1 MVDDERFT
9 TGDAGINPSVTPPT
23 SAVTIDDDA
32 LAGALSQQF
41 QRWVPPGA
49 AVASPVQHE
58 PSIAEQDDQSELG
71 EQVEKGEQSADSA
84 PTAPVS
90 MPLPVAV
97 PLTVADDVAVFVPV
111 AAPTATAEHAEP
123 TARAWQVQPLIEPG
137 AVALVEPLVE
147 PTQPV
152 AAEPMSLSSPASLA
166 KLLAAGAYTPPE
178 TDMAPAV
185 HEAAF
190 IPDESPFEVA
200 APATAD
206 AGVAAGADAGV
217 DVAADADPDAD
228 AEAAADESAPTP
240 TAAPFLPAPPA
251 DASATA
257 VTPAGRRAGRHSAG
271 HAADAPS
278 TALAAKPAR
287 WVEVTGLQPT
297 AASERVG
304 RSLQLFW
311 VWFAVNA
318 SVVSVALGAVI
329 FGLGVSLQQAMLS
342 VLIGAALSIFPLAVG
357 TLAGK
362 RSNQPTMVVSRAT
375 FGTLGNV
382 IPALLA
388 LVTRVAWAAA
398 LLWMLAIGVTEVLVG
413 AGLVGEPLRL
423 TVTLAV
429 ALVGLVLSAIVALI
443 GFRLIAVVM
452 AGVSAASVVLVTG
465 LIVFTAPS
473 VDLAVALSVPD
484 GDWVLLVSGAV
495 LVFSVLGLAWAN
507 SGADVARY
515 QRAGTTGSSAA
526 FFTVLGATLPAVLLI
541 GWGAVLAASNATL
554 SGGLQSNP
562 IDLLS
567 SMLPSW
573 YPAPLIAAVALS
585 LLAASSVALYSGG
598 FAVLAAGVRV
608 PRLIGVT
615 LAVLMTAALVGLLLF
630 AVSDLTVLF
639 RDALTTLAV
648 PVAAWAGIF
657 GAETLLRRHRVH
669 APSLLSRGGVYPV
682 VRWVNLGMLVI
693 ITGVGWGLSTA
704 TMVGLQ
710 WQGYLFAAVQIDSQA
725 ALAMSDPGVLIALVL
740 GALTPVILGIPGLR
754 RLQRAERVAAEAGL
768 S

>member
-9 TGDAGINPSVTPPT
+9 TGDAGISPSVTPPP

-58 PSIAEQDDQSELG
+58 PSIAAQEDHTEQSEQG
-71 EQVEKGEQSADSA
+71 ERVEPGKQSADSA

-97 PLTVADDVAVFVPV
+97 PLTVV
-111 AAPTATAEHAEP
+111 AEHAEP
-123 TARAWQVQPLIEPG
+123 TAPAWQVQPLIEPG
-137 AVALVEPLVE
+137 AAALVEPLVE
-147 PTQPV
+147 PAQPV
-152 AAEPMSLSSPASLA
+152 AGDPMSLSSPASLA

-178 TDMAPAV
+178 ADVAPAV
-185 HEAAF
+185 HEAAT
-190 IPDESPFEVA
+190 ITDESLFA
-200 APATAD
+200 AASPATAD
-206 AGVAAGADAGV
+206 AGADA
-217 DVAADADPDAD
+217 DADADPDAD
-228 AEAAADESAPTP
+228 ADREAAADESAPTP

-251 DASATA
+251 DVSATA

-271 HAADAPS
+271 HTADDPS
-278 TALAAKPAR
+278 TALAVNPAR
-287 WVEVTGLQPT
+287 WVEVTGLQAT

-329 FGLGVSLQQAMLS
+329 LGLGVSLRQAVLS

-375 FGTLGNV
+375 FGTIGNG
-382 IPALLA
+382 IPAVLA

-423 TVTLAV
+423 TITLAV
-429 ALVGLVLSAIVALI
+429 ALVGLVFSATVALI
-443 GFRLIAVVM
+443 GFRLIALVT
-452 AGVSAASVVLVTG
+452 AGVSALSVVLVAG

-495 LVFSVLGLAWAN
+495 VVFSVLGLAWAN

-515 QRAGTTGSSAA
+515 QRGGPTGSSAA
-526 FFTVLGATLPAVLLI
+526 FLTVLGATLPAVI
-541 GWGAVLAASNATL
+541 PISWGAVLAASNATL
-554 SGGLQSNP
+554 SDGLQSNP

-567 SMLPSW
+567 SMLPAW
-573 YPAPLIAAVALS
+573 YPAPLIAAVALG
-585 LLAASSVALYSGG
+585 LLAASSVSLYSAG

-615 LAVLMTAALVGLLLF
+615 LAVLMTAALVGLLLLS
-630 AVSDLTVLF
+630 VSDVTVLF

-669 APSLLSRGGVYPV
+669 GPSLLSRGGVYPG
-682 VRWVNLGMLVI
+682 VRWVNLGMLVV

-710 WQGYLFAAVQIDSQA
+710 WQGYLFAAVQVDAQS
-725 ALAMSDPGVLIALVL
+725 ALAASDPGVLIALVF
-740 GALTPVILGIPGLR
+740 GILTPLILGIPGLR
-754 RLQRAERVAAEAGL
+754 RLQRAERAAAEAGL

>member
-9 TGDAGINPSVTPPT
+9 TGDAGISPSVTRPP

-58 PSIAEQDDQSELG
+58 PSIAAQEDHTEQSEQG
-71 EQVEKGEQSADSA
+71 ERVEPGKQSADSA

-90 MPLPVAV
+90 MPLPRAV
-97 PLTVADDVAVFVPV
+97 PLTVA
-111 AAPTATAEHAEP
+111 AEHAEP
-123 TARAWQVQPLIEPG
+123 TAPAWQVQPLIEPG
-137 AVALVEPLVE
+137 AAAFVEPLVE
-147 PTQPV
+147 PAQPV
-152 AAEPMSLSSPASLA
+152 AGEPMSLSSPASLA

-178 TDMAPAV
+178 ADVAPAV
-185 HEAAF
+185 HEAAT
-190 IPDESPFEVA
+190 ITDESLFA
-200 APATAD
+200 AASPTTAD
-206 AGVAAGADAGV
+206 AG
-217 DVAADADPDAD
+217 ADADR
-228 AEAAADESAPTP
+228 EAAADESAPTP
-240 TAAPFLPAPPA
+240 TAVPFLPAPPA
-251 DASATA
+251 DVSATA

-271 HAADAPS
+271 HTADDPS
-278 TALAAKPAR
+278 TALAVKPAR
-287 WVEVTGLQPT
+287 WVEVTGLQAT

-304 RSLQLFW
+304 RSVQLFW

-329 FGLGVSLQQAMLS
+329 LGLGVSLRQAVLS

-375 FGTLGNV
+375 FGTIGNG
-382 IPALLA
+382 IPAVLA

-423 TVTLAV
+423 TITLAV
-429 ALVGLVLSAIVALI
+429 ALVGLVFSATVALI
-443 GFRLIAVVM
+443 GFRLIALVT
-452 AGVSAASVVLVTG
+452 AGVSALSVVLVAG

-495 LVFSVLGLAWAN
+495 VVFSVLGLAWAN
-507 SGADVARY
+507 SGADIARY
-515 QRAGTTGSSAA
+515 QRAGTTGSSAV
-526 FFTVLGATLPAVLLI
+526 FVTVLGATLPAVLLI
-541 GWGAVLAASNATL
+541 SWGAVLAASNATL
-554 SGGLQSNP
+554 SDGLQSNP

-567 SMLPSW
+567 SMLPAW
-573 YPAPLIAAVALS
+573 YPAPLIAAVALG
-585 LLAASSVALYSGG
+585 LLAASSVSLYSAG

-615 LAVLMTAALVGLLLF
+615 LAVLMTAALVGLLLLT
-630 AVSDLTVLF
+630 VSDVTVLF

-669 APSLLSRGGVYPV
+669 GPSLLSRGGVYPA
-682 VRWVNLGMLVI
+682 VRWVNLGMLVV

-710 WQGYLFAAVQIDSQA
+710 WQGYLFAAVQVDAQS
-725 ALAMSDPGVLIALVL
+725 ALAASDPGVLIALVL
-740 GALTPVILGIPGLR
+740 GILTPLILGIPGLR
-754 RLQRAERVAAEAGL
+754 RLQRAERAAAEAGL